1 MTCEPS
7 GHGPSIGVPRTTC
20 VGSTSNGRVGRPDRA
35 SSRDTMVDFL
45 PNPKIT
51 RPVSH
56 ARGTPSARG
65 ADGPLTVPRR
75 AAPPAA
81 LLSAGDLFAPSE
93 RLRHP
98 GHPCRAGGRP
108 RHGFGRG
115 ADLPDVDLQAGRR
128 RRSARRL
135 RVLALRQPDP
145 DRARGVLRR
154 ARGRGARGRSPAGP
168 GGRPPRPPAPS
179 PPAPPA
185 PRPPP
190 PPGAPPP
197 PPPGA
202 WPA

>member
-56 ARGTPSARG
+56 ARGTPSPTG
-65 ADGPLTVPRR
+65 ADGPLTVPRPAVR
-75 AAPPAA
+75 PAP

-98 GHPCRAGGRP
+98 GHPRRPGGRP
-108 RHGFGRG
+108 GHGFGRG
-115 ADLPDVDLQAGRR
+115 AYLPDVDLQAGRR
-128 RRSARRL
+128 RRATRWV
-135 RVLALRQPDP
+135 RVLAVGQPDP
-145 DRARGVLRR
+145 DRARGVLR
-154 ARGRGARGRSPAGP
+154 
-168 GGRPPRPPAPS
+168 
-179 PPAPPA
+179 
-185 PRPPP
+185 
-190 PPGAPPP
+190 
-197 PPPGA
+197 
-202 WPA
+202 